1 MINAMLSFMQL
12 CDSNF
17 PSGAFS
23 HSFGL
28 ETYIFEERI
37 YDAPSFKEAMQTYLH
52 TQLTYTD
59 GLACRL
65 AYEWIENGQPDRLIQ
80 LDQLLS
86 ALALAKETREGTR
99 RIGER
104 LAKLGTDLYD
114 SPLLSW
120 YYKQITEKKAAGH
133 PSIVFALCAHH
144 LHADKQAAVAAHLF
158 SAVHSLIQNAVR
170 AIPLGQTDG
179 QRILLF
185 LQPLIQQTVEKI
197 EQLSEDDLGMNMP
210 GLEIAQMRHEQLP
223 VRLFM
228 S

>member
-1 MINAMLSFMQL
+1 MLAFMQL

-28 ETYIFEERI
+28 ETYIFEGAI
-37 YDAPSFKEAMQTYLH
+37 HDASTFEQAMKTYLE
-52 TQLTYTD
+52 TQMAYTD

-65 AYEWIENGQPDRLIQ
+65 AYEYIEQNQLEKLTE

-86 ALALAKETREGTR
+86 ALALAKETREGMR

-104 LAKLGTDLYD
+104 LAKLCMDLYG
-114 SPLLSW
+114 SPLIKL
-120 YYKQITEKKAAGH
+120 YYEQIKRKEMNGH
-133 PSIVFALCAHH
+133 PSIVFALAAHH
-144 LHADKQAAVAAHLF
+144 LQAKKQAAVAAHLF
-158 SAVHSLIQNAVR
+158 SGVHSLIQNAVR

-179 QRILLF
+179 QRILLA
-185 LQPLIQQTVEKI
+185 LQPLIENVTNRI
-197 EQLSEDDLGMNMP
+197 ENMAEEELGMNMP